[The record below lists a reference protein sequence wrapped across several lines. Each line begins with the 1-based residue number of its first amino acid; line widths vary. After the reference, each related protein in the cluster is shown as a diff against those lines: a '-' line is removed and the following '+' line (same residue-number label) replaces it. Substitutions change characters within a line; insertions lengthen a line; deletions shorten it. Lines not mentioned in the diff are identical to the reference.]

1 MRKNIILGFLLAFVA
16 ANISAQNPN
25 QMPKKAQAINL
36 SERWGNYERS
46 QYFGVRFGMNVSQVM
61 FYGPDVD
68 NSSRVGFNG
77 GLVAGFM
84 LSKSTPIFIETGLLY
99 QGKGAYV
106 NNDRDDRVTIRQ
118 HFLEIPAVFKYK
130 IQTGVDHLKVQP
142 FVGMFMA
149 FGVSGETRF
158 YGADPAR
165 YRSGQPR
172 ALQARH
178 LQRRRTASFRCRA
191 EDGLRTVR
199 AQLLS
204 GTGLQHRPDECR
216 TQLIHRL
223 RLSTTSTTAFT
234 PDASPPPSD
243 STFNASRTSCI

>member
-1 MRKNIILGFLLAFVA
+1 MRKNIILGFLLAFAA

-130 IQTGVDHLKVQP
+130 IQTGVEHFKVQP

-165 YRSGQPR
+165 YPVDSRGRYKRDTFSEG
-172 ALQARH
+172 
-178 LQRRRTASFRCRA
+178 
-191 EDGLRTVR
+191 GLR
-199 AQLLS
+199 AFDLGIKMGCGLS
-204 GTGLQHRPDECR
+204 MRNFYFELGYSIGLVNAARDSFNDFGFDNFDNSIHTGCF
-216 TQLIHRL
+216 
-223 RLSTTSTTAFT
+223 STTLGLDF
-234 PDASPPPSD
+234 
-243 STFNASRTSCI
+243 

>member
-1 MRKNIILGFLLAFVA
+1 MRKNIILGFLLAFAA

-130 IQTGVDHLKVQP
+130 IQTGVDHLKAVDSR
-142 FVGMFMA
+142 G
-149 FGVSGETRF
+149 
-158 YGADPAR
+158 R
-165 YRSGQPR
+165 YKRDTFSEG
-172 ALQARH
+172 
-178 LQRRRTASFRCRA
+178 
-191 EDGLRTVR
+191 GLR
-199 AQLLS
+199 AFDLGIKMGCGLS
-204 GTGLQHRPDECR
+204 MRNFYFELGYSIGLVNAARDSFNDFGFDNFDNSIHTGCF
-216 TQLIHRL
+216 
-223 RLSTTSTTAFT
+223 STTLGLDF
-234 PDASPPPSD
+234 
-243 STFNASRTSCI
+243 